1 MSEFHLGIAII
12 NMDGSDYQKARKIAQ
27 LLYAYDI
34 PCIVVLDR
42 NAEDAAR
49 NLDREAEAS
58 LPNIKKVFCLEKGN
72 IEDYFPLEIVA
83 EVINREFSP
92 TEPVAVTDFDSTKSG
107 KDRLNDFKRVM
118 FEHGAGDSVRYLK
131 RHLGGLGAR
140 LMKEQSGTIPNGPLS
155 TIWSASSRG

>member
-49 NLDREAEAS
+49 DR
-58 LPNIKKVFCLEKGN
+58 
-72 IEDYFPLEIVA
+72 
-83 EVINREFSP
+83 P
-92 TEPVAVTDFDSTKSG
+92 TWTAKQ
-107 KDRLNDFKRVM
+107 K
-118 FEHGAGDSVRYLK
+118 
-131 RHLGGLGAR
+131 
-140 LMKEQSGTIPNGPLS
+140 PLS
-155 TIWSASSRG
+155 QTSKRCSAWKRATSKITFPSRLLRKSSIVNFLRQSQLL